1 MPMSGYEQRRW
12 RELEAQLARERRLVR
27 LAHRLEPPRVGAG
40 FPSRAS
46 VLWATGGCL
55 GLALAVVGAMMHNTT
70 LNIAGVAILAATL
83 VLVGAALIVSG
94 IGRSRRERR
103 TAPNWQAHP
112 PTR

>member
-12 RELEAQLARERRLVR
+12 RELEAQLSRERHLVR
-27 LAHRLEPPRVGAG
+27 LARRLEPPRAGAG

-55 GLALAVVGAMMHNTT
+55 GLALAIVGAVMHNPT
-70 LNIAGVAILAATL
+70 LNLAGVAILAATL
-83 VLVGAALIVSG
+83 VLVGAALVVAG
-94 IGRSRRERR
+94 IGRSRRDRR
-103 TAPNWQAHP
+103 DIPNWQAHP